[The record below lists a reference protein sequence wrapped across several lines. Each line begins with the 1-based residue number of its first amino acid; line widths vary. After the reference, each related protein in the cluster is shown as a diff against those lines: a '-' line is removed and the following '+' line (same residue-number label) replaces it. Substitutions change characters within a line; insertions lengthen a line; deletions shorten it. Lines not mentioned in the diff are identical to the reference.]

1 MAESVEWLGAFNTV
15 HVRIRQ
21 GFVGHVELRALGT
34 QLRVTGGQYTD
45 RSRSPSP
52 THRTRTLGLAGLQ
65 ARWETQ
71 LTGFLLHPDGGGE
84 LVLARPGRPDVHL
97 PDLRAQ
103 DEEIEAVCAAL
114 AAASEAASALEG
126 HGRYEVPRALRG
138 LLADLEED

>member
-21 GFVGHVELRALGT
+21 GLLGHIELRALGT

-45 RSRSPSP
+45 RSRSPTP
-52 THRTRTLGLAGLQ
+52 IHRTRTLGLAGLQ
-65 ARWETQ
+65 ARWEAQT
-71 LTGFLLHPDGGGE
+71 TGFVVHRTGVGE

-97 PDLRAQ
+97 PDLRA
-103 DEEIEAVCAAL
+103 DHADIEPVCAAL
-114 AAASEAASALEG
+114 AAAAEAASALQG